1 MVSKATRVADDKP
14 GTSMIEQLL
23 PEVTTYA
30 LSYLDIPSL
39 CQLSM
44 TSTSMMKAANDD
56 SLWKSLYRQDFTEE
70 TNGLNPV
77 NGWKAYYAA
86 TKAVRDVNDEFFSII
101 DSREIDRMTSIWLNS
116 DYVKCCYGSGELVSG
131 YDAVMQKWE
140 LYIDK
145 DFGCYRYDPR
155 DVQTRVL
162 TSVAWVTTFAAH
174 ISGSYSHITN
184 VFELHNGRWLM
195 VHHQSSSS
203 SIP

>member
-1 MVSKATRVADDKP
+1 MVSKAARVDDDKP
-14 GTSMIEQLL
+14 EASMIEQLL
-23 PEVTTYA
+23 PEVTTTYA

-56 SLWKSLYRQDFTEE
+56 SLWKFLYRQDFTEE

-77 NGWKAYYAA
+77 NGWKAFYAT
-86 TKAVRDVNDEFFSII
+86 TKAVRDVNNEFFSII
-101 DSREIDRMTSIWLNS
+101 DSREIDRMTSFWLNS
-116 DYVKCCYGSGELVSG
+116 DYVKCCNGSGELVSG

-140 LYIDK
+140 LCFDNS
-145 DFGCYRYDPR
+145 DFGCYDPR